1 MMKKDNTL
9 RMALS
14 GALMLA
20 VVAAGVTMY
29 REESSTEKSKEEIAQ
44 EQQMQETE
52 ENTADVTTDQ
62 AEAKNTQNLS
72 GDNSAAAE
80 SHENASSQ
88 NAGNGTPETPVEG
101 ENASP
106 SASPEV
112 TETPD
117 GSASTETADT
127 SAEVVPTLDF
137 SEDSVML
144 WPVSGEVLIDYSMDA
159 TTYFTTLDQYKYNDA
174 LVLQSSVGEPVQA
187 AANGKV
193 TAVFNNEE
201 TGTTLTMDLGN
212 GYQAVYGQLKDLTV
226 SEGQTVAAGT
236 ILGYVNDPTKYYVKE
251 GANLYFALE
260 KDGQA
265 IDPMIYIETV
275 TE

>member
-29 REESSTEKSKEEIAQ
+29 REESSTEKSKDEIAQ
-44 EQQMQETE
+44 EQQMEETA
-52 ENTADVTTDQ
+52 ENAADVTTDQ

-88 NAGNGTPETPVEG
+88 NAGNGTPETPAEG
-101 ENASP
+101 ENASS
-106 SASPEV
+106 SAAPEV

-117 GSASTETADT
+117 GSSSTETADT

-226 SEGQTVAAGT
+226 SEGQMVAAGT

-251 GANLYFALE
+251 GANLYFAME

>member
-1 MMKKDNTL
+1 M
-9 RMALS
+9 
-14 GALMLA
+14 
-20 VVAAGVTMY
+20 
-29 REESSTEKSKEEIAQ
+29 
-44 EQQMQETE
+44 
-52 ENTADVTTDQ
+52 
-62 AEAKNTQNLS
+62 
-72 GDNSAAAE
+72 
-80 SHENASSQ
+80 
-88 NAGNGTPETPVEG
+88 EG

-127 SAEVVPTLDF
+127 SVEVVPTLDF

-251 GANLYFALE
+251 GANLYFAME
-260 KDGQA
+260 KNGQA

>member
-1 MMKKDNTL
+1 
-9 RMALS
+9 
-14 GALMLA
+14 
-20 VVAAGVTMY
+20 
-29 REESSTEKSKEEIAQ
+29 EETA
-44 EQQMQETE
+44 

-80 SHENASSQ
+80 NQEAEN
-88 NAGNGTPETPVEG
+88 GNL
-101 ENASP
+101 
-106 SASPEV
+106 SATPEV

-117 GSASTETADT
+117 GSAAAETADTADTGTSETADT

-251 GANLYFALE
+251 GANLYFAME

>member
-20 VVAAGVTMY
+20 VVAAVTMY

-44 EQQMQETE
+44 EQQMEETA

-80 SHENASSQ
+80 NPENVPSQ
-88 NAGNGTPETPVEG
+88 NTGNETTETPAES
-101 ENASP
+101 EKASP
-106 SASPEV
+106 SAAPEV

-144 WPVSGEVLIDYSMDA
+144 WPVSGEVLIDSMDA

-212 GYQAVYGQLKDLTV
+212 GYQAVYGQLKDLAV

-236 ILGYVNDPTKYYVKE
+236 ILGYVNNPTKYYVKE
-251 GANLYFALE
+251 GANLYFAME